1 MAAAKRIRK
10 NLDSTGIGA
19 CARHGCFVPHCVV
32 HFKKGKKFE
41 HISLTPNFLAD
52 MNVRQMNMDYSV
64 CNALTYHSKGLR
76 SCLFIYDIACQWFIY
91 FFQQVALDD
100 HLSLYKW
107 DEFIAA
113 VDKFHLGAHI
123 PSCFSHFSLKF
134 VHGAGQQ
141 DGDILETL
149 WTDFNKVSPSARSMS
164 KAHWTQVY
172 DNHMHNSN
180 WKKLVGIG
188 KPFVHSLFF

>member
-1 MAAAKRIRK
+1 
-10 NLDSTGIGA
+10 
-19 CARHGCFVPHCVV
+19 
-32 HFKKGKKFE
+32 
-41 HISLTPNFLAD
+41 

-64 CNALTYHSKGLR
+64 CNALAYHSKGLR
-76 SCLFIYDIACQWFIY
+76 SCLFIYDIVCQWFRY
-91 FFQQVALDD
+91 FFQQVALAD
-100 HLSLYKW
+100 HLSLDKW

-123 PSCFSHFSLKF
+123 PSCFSQFSLNF

-164 KAHWTQVY
+164 KAHWTEVY
-172 DNHMHNSN
+172 DDHM
-180 WKKLVGIG
+180 
-188 KPFVHSLFF
+188 